1 MAMIAVAMLPLL
13 LLLTFGGT
21 LGQLGLILR
30 VCLQLLLILGL
41 VCLTQAF
48 QWSNRARFSW
58 LWLLD
63 YRSVVSLGHRLAI
76 YQLPQGNL
84 SISTRREEPAYVC
97 ASGAQ
102 DFLRKLKLQQRVNH
116 ICMVLKHS
124 GSNFSL
130 DIMNLDV

>member
-48 QWSNRARFSW
+48 QWS
-58 LWLLD
+58 
-63 YRSVVSLGHRLAI
+63 Y
-76 YQLPQGNL
+76 
-84 SISTRREEPAYVC
+84 
-97 ASGAQ
+97 GA
-102 DFLRKLKLQQRVNH
+102 
-116 ICMVLKHS
+116 
-124 GSNFSL
+124 
-130 DIMNLDV
+130 